1 VSARI
6 DEIGVRTRKMLLK
19 QGSRGLSTRILIV
32 TRANRRK
39 LMAKTEI
46 N

>member
-6 DEIGVRTRKMLLK
+6 DEIGVRTRKMWLK
-19 QGSRGLSTRILIV
+19 QGSRSLFARILKV
-32 TRANRRK
+32 TGANRRK
-39 LMAKTEI
+39 LRAKTKI